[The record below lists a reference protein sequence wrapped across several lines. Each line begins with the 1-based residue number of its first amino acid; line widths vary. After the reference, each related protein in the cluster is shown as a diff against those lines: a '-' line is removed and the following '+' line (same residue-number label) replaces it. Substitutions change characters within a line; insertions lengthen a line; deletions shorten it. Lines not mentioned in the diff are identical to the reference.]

1 MKRRAAPETGTFSG
15 GHGSDAIGRSLCSAS
30 PTPASK
36 RSKAASKAA
45 NTEIDAF
52 EASGD
57 GTRHARRCGCACGML
72 ARSVARFLASTCDR
86 RRLGL
91 RLGLSAGVRLR
102 LRDVALFL
110 ASACVENSRPEAS
123 GNSPSS
129 TPRQRQIKLRAAYSL
144 SQLVDIF
151 WPATPALFSTQ
162 ASTS

>member
-1 MKRRAAPETGTFSG
+1 
-15 GHGSDAIGRSLCSAS
+15 
-30 PTPASK
+30 
-36 RSKAASKAA
+36 
-45 NTEIDAF
+45 
-52 EASGD
+52 
-57 GTRHARRCGCACGML
+57 ML

-102 LRDVALFL
+102 LRDVALFF

-144 SQLVDIF
+144 GQLVDIF
-151 WPATPALFSTQ
+151 WLAGHAGLVFDTGLDLVATEGRLAPPHLMIEGRAF
-162 ASTS
+162 